1 MLLLVSNRDD
11 NNSDDKKYAN
21 SHLLCFL
28 EANTF
33 KCLPNNIEAHHT
45 YIVFWISIYLQHIHF
60 IEIWATG
67 MTYYLSDSLLTLVNR
82 FIFTSKQKFIK

>member
-1 MLLLVSNRDD
+1 MSNRDD
-11 NNSDDKKYAN
+11 SNSDDKKYAN

-33 KCLPNNIEAHHT
+33 KCLLNNIEAHHT
-45 YIVFWISIYLQHIHF
+45 YIVFGFDIYLQHIQF

-67 MTYYLSDSLLTLVNR
+67 MTYYVSDSLLTLVNR
-82 FIFTSKQKFIK
+82 FIFTFKQTFIK